1 MIIEVSINIGGV
13 SKMSE
18 SILSIKLKEYRIANS
33 LTQQELAEILDVS
46 DKSISKWELG
56 NTYPSK
62 KNIIKISELLDISME
77 LLLLEEVVEEKQ
89 KENSIT
95 KYLIPALIAAVFV
108 MTVFNFLSLQTIKQQ
123 NSELALKEKKIERQ
137 QIELDKLYDYTV
149 TLVLAPKTPYTDFKE
164 YLEKEFNIKDEI
176 HIFNESDY
184 IIMSFNIQAH
194 NNGEMEFLFQEI
206 KREAPGLT
214 NSEYHSVP

>member
-1 MIIEVSINIGGV
+1 
-13 SKMSE
+13 MSE

-33 LTQQELAEILDVS
+33 LTQQELAEMLDVS

-95 KYLIPALIAAVFV
+95 KYLIPVLIAAVFV

-123 NSELALKEKKIERQ
+123 NSELALKEKKIEQQ

-164 YLEKEFNIKDEI
+164 YLLVCRLTIMVKWSFFFKKLREKR
-176 HIFNESDY
+176 
-184 IIMSFNIQAH
+184 
-194 NNGEMEFLFQEI
+194 L
-206 KREAPGLT
+206 
-214 NSEYHSVP
+214 V